1 VSAPC
6 PPLRQYYSTEADRRS
21 WVGALFDRTAADYD
35 RVERAMACGT
45 GSWYR
50 RRALRRAGLLRGMH
64 VIDVGVGT
72 GLVAREAARLAGDAR
87 CVTGIDPSL
96 GMVRQAKVPTGVRL
110 LEGRAEAL
118 PLPDESADFLC
129 MGYAL
134 RHVSDLS
141 IAFAEFWRVLRPGGI
156 LCLLEITP
164 PRRALP
170 RAILKC
176 YMQGLVPMLAQ
187 LVARHPDTPQLMRFY
202 WDTIEACAP
211 PQVIM
216 RAIQEA
222 RFERVNRHVDLGIFS
237 EYCARRPC
245 GPASA

>member
-1 VSAPC
+1 
-6 PPLRQYYSTEADRRS
+6 
-21 WVGALFDRTAADYD
+21 
-35 RVERAMACGT
+35 
-45 GSWYR
+45 
-50 RRALRRAGLLRGMH
+50 
-64 VIDVGVGT
+64 
-72 GLVAREAARLAGDAR
+72 
-87 CVTGIDPSL
+87 
-96 GMVRQAKVPTGVRL
+96 VRL

-164 PRRALP
+164 PSRALP

-211 PQVIM
+211 PRVIM
-216 RAIQEA
+216 RTIHEA
-222 RFERVNRHVDLGIFS
+222 RFERVSRHVDLGIFS
-237 EYCARRPC
+237 EYCAQKPR